1 MLYNKNKKKD
11 KIFSLI
17 KYHVFLHFFVIGRR
31 NK

>member
-17 KYHVFLHFFVIGRR
+17 KYHDFFAFFVIERR
-31 NK
+31 T